1 MTHQKGFQREIFVP
15 FCFKSASRVSW
26 WSREE
31 QWTRYC
37 IRTQMIKVLLLTLTP
52 TCCVTPGKF
61 LPILET
67 RLSSYF
73 LPVFSTVTVTS
84 GAGKETMFLGWEHPG
99 SGLLQQKSFEQ
110 PEGLLVKTLLS
121 PRPHQ
126 HLAGK
131 QLSSWQL
138 HMLQASSVAPGN
150 CSEVGD
156 FPEWQGFPTFSWDP
170 RQ

>member
-1 MTHQKGFQREIFVP
+1 MKWRGTVD
-15 FCFKSASRVSW
+15 
-26 WSREE
+26 
-31 QWTRYC
+31 
-37 IRTQMIKVLLLTLTP
+37 KVLYSDSADEGPAPDFNPNTLCNPRQVPPLSWDSSFLLLFACLVYCNYDLWGREGDNVP
-52 TCCVTPGKF
+52 W
-61 LPILET
+61 LRI
-67 RLSSYF
+67 
-73 LPVFSTVTVTS
+73 
-84 GAGKETMFLGWEHPG
+84 PG
-99 SGLLQQKSFEQ
+99 SGLLQQKSSEQ

-138 HMLQASSVAPGN
+138 CMLQASSVAPGN